1 MPTGNGR
8 IVACDPNHSIDFV
21 AALVYHILSEIER
34 PHFCKPKSCVVVA
47 GKRYGAGAEGFVS
60 L

>member
-8 IVACDPNHSIDFV
+8 IVASDPNHLVDFV
-21 AALVYHILSEIER
+21 AALVYHTPCEIER

-47 GKRYGAGAEGFVS
+47 ETDGMGRV
-60 L
+60 